1 MTARYFVLYF
11 TAFWGSFIN
20 TLEIWF
26 NGTTV
31 KRKREKNIMSCSIM
45 STNNKSVDIRE
56 KTNVKKNIVKK
67 RNKYLGQW
75 YGFFYCLFDFHS
87 VL

>member
-1 MTARYFVLYF
+1 LTARYFVLYF

-45 STNNKSVDIRE
+45 STNNKSVDIQGKNKR
-56 KTNVKKNIVKK
+56 KKNHYV
-67 RNKYLGQW
+67 
-75 YGFFYCLFDFHS
+75 
-87 VL
+87 